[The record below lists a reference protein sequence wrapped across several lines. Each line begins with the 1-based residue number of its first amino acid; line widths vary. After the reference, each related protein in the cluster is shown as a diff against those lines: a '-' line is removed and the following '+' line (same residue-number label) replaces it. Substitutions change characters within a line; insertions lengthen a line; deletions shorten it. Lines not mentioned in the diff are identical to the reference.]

1 MRHLASRTIP
11 MLAIVGVALS
21 VLAGSALAAEASPSA
36 SVPSGS
42 ALFIRDQVG
51 QLYRVDST
59 GALVAIGAPQ
69 PSTPGIQD
77 SLQGTYDPITNASYV
92 VELDSSFRQ
101 DIVKV
106 DTATGAPVSRVQSA
120 QLFSGIAAAADG
132 TIYGMGNFSKDF
144 KLQTVNLGSGALTDV
159 PGAPRLTG
167 YVLNAQAIHP
177 SDGMLYVFKEDFTQ
191 SPSLWSLASINTATG
206 QASQTLIDIDETTLG
221 SGFFPRSMAIDTN
234 GVFWVLAEAQE
245 QVGGPYSMKL
255 YSFVINN
262 NLGRATIVSSYAPPF
277 FSSSL
282 WLAPFGSPAPGPA
295 PSPSDGETLANT
307 GADATGAIAA
317 ALLLVALGSVLWLGR
332 RRGMAGH

>member
-92 VELDSSFRQ
+92 VELDSSFRK

-144 KLQTVNLGSGALTDV
+144 KLQTVNLDSGALTDV
-159 PGAPRLTG
+159 PGAPRLSG

-177 SDGMLYVFKEDFTQ
+177 SNGMLYAFKEDFNQ

-206 QASQTLIDIDETTLG
+206 QASPTLIDIDETTLG

-234 GVFWVLAEAQE
+234 GVFWVLAEGE
-245 QVGGPYSMKL
+245 VVGGFTSMKL

-262 NLGRATIVSSYAPPF
+262 NLGQATIVSSYAPPF

-282 WLAPFGSPAPGPA
+282 WLAPFGASAPGPA

-307 GADATGAIAA
+307 GADTTGAIAA